1 MPVQRRHFIQ
11 TLGSTICGTA
21 ALGAFAPLEAR
32 AQQALEQVKIM
43 YGFPAG
49 SAGDSVARRVAE
61 KLGGTAYSRN
71 AGYVENRPG
80 AGGRIA
86 VETLKHSA
94 ADGSVLALAPVS
106 AFSVY
111 PHIYPRLGYKTEDA
125 APVSMGA
132 VMLHGLAVGPAVPA
146 EVRTLKDF
154 LAWAR
159 ANPEK
164 ASYGTPGSGSMPHLL
179 GALLGL
185 RAGVPL
191 NHVPYRGTVPS
202 ITDLVGGQVA
212 AAVNPSG
219 DYLQYLKAG
228 RVRVLALSGRKRSP
242 YLPDVP
248 TFAELGYPDVTA
260 EEWFGFYAPARVPSA
275 VLAHANAAITAAL
288 KDRSVIDSL
297 ALVGLVARGSTPQ
310 EMAADQKAEFER
322 WGPLVRQIGFTA
334 ES

>member
-11 TLGSTICGTA
+11 SLGSTICGTA
-21 ALGAFAPLEAR
+21 ALGAFAPLAAR

-111 PHIYPRLGYKTEDA
+111 PHIYPRLGYKAEDA

-146 EVRTLKDF
+146 EVRTLRDF